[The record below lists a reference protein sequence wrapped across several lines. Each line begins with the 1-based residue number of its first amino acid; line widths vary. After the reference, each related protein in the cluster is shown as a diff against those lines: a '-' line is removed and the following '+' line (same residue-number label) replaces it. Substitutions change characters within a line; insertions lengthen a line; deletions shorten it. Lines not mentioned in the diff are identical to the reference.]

1 MSIFFFFARAFF
13 FFSFLKPLFSFLL
26 AGGKASTAVEKEGV
40 AHVLSTIAS
49 SSQTQSVMKVTVSG
63 EVTAFFERF
72 EERAPNPY
80 PDWHFWRFEGSLV
93 AYGDF

>member
-1 MSIFFFFARAFF
+1 MTPPFPI
-13 FFSFLKPLFSFLL
+13 LL
-26 AGGKASTAVEKEGV
+26 AGGETSVYAKKESV
-40 AHVLSTIAS
+40 VHVVSAAAS
-49 SSQTQSVMKVTVSG
+49 SSQTRSAVEIVNPG
-63 EVTAFFERF
+63 EVAAFFERF